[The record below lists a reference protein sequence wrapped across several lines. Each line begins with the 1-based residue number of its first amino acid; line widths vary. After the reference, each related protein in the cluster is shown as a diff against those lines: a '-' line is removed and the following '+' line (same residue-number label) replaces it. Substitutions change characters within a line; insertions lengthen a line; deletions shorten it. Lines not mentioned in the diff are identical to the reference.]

1 MVTEALKAVLERG
14 FGVGEHVG
22 EGVGSGFAEHP
33 ICGDRVQLS
42 VQHAD
47 GVIHS
52 VRWRADGCPASM
64 AIAAL
69 AAEVLVDV
77 PVEDLATALH
87 QAIGSHGGLA
97 RHEHHAEAMV
107 IRALREA
114 IGANGTNG
122 ASGT

>member
-1 MVTEALKAVLERG
+1 MVTAALKAVLERG
-14 FGVGEHVG
+14 FGVGELEG
-22 EGVGSGFAEHP
+22 EDVGSGFAEHP

-47 GVIHS
+47 GVVRS

-69 AAEVLVDV
+69 AAEVIVDV
-77 PVEDLATALH
+77 PAQDLETVLRR
-87 QAIGSHGGLA
+87 AIGSHGGLA

-107 IRALREA
+107 VRALHEA
-114 IGANGTNG
+114 IGATGG
-122 ASGT
+122 

>member
-14 FGVGEHVG
+14 FGVGELAGEHVG
-22 EGVGSGFAEHP
+22 NGFAEHP

-42 VQHAD
+42 VQCEAD
-47 GVIHS
+47 VVKL

-77 PVEDLATALH
+77 PVAAFEDVLH
-87 QAIGSHGGLA
+87 QAIGSHGGLK

-107 IRALREA
+107 VRAIREA
-114 IGANGTNG
+114 LGG
-122 ASGT
+122 

>member
-1 MVTEALKAVLERG
+1 MVKEALKAVLERG
-14 FGVGEHVG
+14 FGVGELTG
-22 EGVGSGFAEHP
+22 ENVGSGFAEHP

-42 VQHAD
+42 VRHED
-47 GVIHS
+47 GVVHE

-77 PVEDLATALH
+77 PETKFEAVLH

-107 IRALREA
+107 VRAMREA
-114 IGANGTNG
+114 LGG
-122 ASGT
+122 

>member
-1 MVTEALKAVLERG
+1 MVTAALKVVLERG
-14 FGVGEHVG
+14 FGVGELTG
-22 EGVGSGFAEHP
+22 EDVGSGFAEHP

-42 VQHAD
+42 VQHAG
-47 GVIHS
+47 GVVRE

-77 PVEDLATALH
+77 SVTDLEDVLH

-97 RHEHHAEAMV
+97 RHEHHAEGV
-107 IRALREA
+107 VVRALHEA
-114 IGANGTNG
+114 IGG
-122 ASGT
+122 

>member
-14 FGVGEHVG
+14 FGVGELTG
-22 EGVGSGFAEHP
+22 EDVGSGFAEHP

-42 VQHAD
+42 VQHAG
-47 GVIHS
+47 GVVHA

-77 PVEDLATALH
+77 PTTNMAAVLH
-87 QAIGSHGGLA
+87 QAIATHGGLA
-97 RHEHHAEAMV
+97 RHEHHAEKMV
-107 IRALREA
+107 VRALQEA
-114 IGANGTNG
+114 LEG
-122 ASGT
+122 

>member
-1 MVTEALKAVLERG
+1 MVTAALKVVLERG
-14 FGVGEHVG
+14 FGVGELTG
-22 EGVGSGFAEHP
+22 EDVGSGFAEHP

-42 VQHAD
+42 VQHAG
-47 GVIHS
+47 GVVRE

-77 PVEDLATALH
+77 PVTDLEDVLR

-107 IRALREA
+107 VRALHEA
-114 IGANGTNG
+114 IGG
-122 ASGT
+122 